1 MTSQRTGKRGSY
13 MEFTVRKALP
23 GDSQPLTRLSF
34 VAKRY
39 WNYPEEYFNIWKN
52 ELTIS
57 PDYIGKN
64 IVF

>member
-1 MTSQRTGKRGSY
+1 